1 MLALGASH
9 LGLVS
14 SSGYEKAALKHRV
27 IAIKSLNDHL
37 SKPNLTIPEADAA
50 FGAMLNLTF
59 QAAYMADGLVD
70 FFTTIRGCFLIGNQT
85 MSNLENSIFKS
96 FARDS
101 YIDKLQEIV
110 TNTASDRNLDAIVAD
125 EFCISIGRIR
135 HLCKS
140 VPELQYVAHMQ
151 TIASLAATDP
161 TMSFR
166 ELSFFYDR
174 LGELTSKDFA
184 SFINPNNPASQ
195 LVIIHML
202 ALDYVMSRKTFV
214 QQSAKPWGSLGTREG
229 CDCRKD
235 MSKVWIDK
243 MLEQLPPEYHKYA
256 EWPAKFVRGLTYSFN
271 QENEV
276 WRPFFLNDGITTL
289 STEHGTLPAI
299 EEQVLLYLGG
309 G

>member
-9 LGLVS
+9 LSLVS
-14 SSGYEKAALKHRV
+14 PSGYEKAALKHRV
-27 IAIKSLNDHL
+27 TAIKSLNEHL

-70 FFTTIRGCFLIGNQT
+70 FFTTIRGCFLIGT
-85 MSNLENSIFKS
+85 HTLSNLESSIFES
-96 FARDS
+96 FARDA
-101 YIDKLQEIV
+101 YVDKLSEIV
-110 TNTASDRNLDAIVAD
+110 RDTTSDRHLDAIVAE
-125 EFCISIGRIR
+125 EFCISIRQIS

-140 VPELQYVAHMQ
+140 VPELQYIAHMQ

-166 ELSFFYDR
+166 ELSFFWDR

-184 SFINPNNPASQ
+184 SFINPDNPASQ
-195 LVIIHML
+195 LVIMHML

-214 QQSAKPWGSLGTREG
+214 QQSAKPWGSLGPREG
-229 CDCRKD
+229 YDCRKG

-271 QENEV
+271 QGDEV
-276 WRPFFLNDGITTL
+276 WRPFYLNDGITTL
-289 STEHGTLPAI
+289 SSDHGILPAI
-299 EEQVLLYLGG
+299 EEQVLLHLGG
-309 G
+309 S